1 MYLKLKP
8 NLVLS
13 LKKFKKW
20 ERGSEREEETFKKWT
35 WMGDGE
41 GE

>member
-13 LKKFKKW
+13 LEKIKKW
-20 ERGSEREEETFKKWT
+20 KRGSEREEETLKKWT
-35 WMGDGE
+35 WMGEEE
-41 GE
+41 GK